1 MIQQGVMAV
10 FLSVMAFAAA
20 LLLLAALF
28 RAQVRRYNRVV
39 ATDLLDDWTMRLR
52 LLDAADRERALKS
65 PSPTVV
71 AAMVSLPSAGML
83 TGWTELPV
91 SSLDSR

>member
-1 MIQQGVMAV
+1 MAV
-10 FLSVMAFAAA
+10 LMTVIVFAAA

-52 LLDAADRERALKS
+52 LLDAADRERALQS
-65 PSPTVV
+65 PPPTVV
-71 AAMVSLPSAGML
+71 AAMVSLPAAGVL
-83 TGWTELPV
+83 TGWTEQPV